1 MTNKIDFDIFFF
13 QIFFP
18 LKKSLKTVP
27 GQLSASSHHQ
37 DDCGRKYFKEDGQCS
52 KNAFFDSNRIS
63 TSIQMMT
70 NIRSNITNKRFTQCL
85 N

>member
-1 MTNKIDFDIFFF
+1 MTNKIDFDMFFLSNIFSA
-13 QIFFP
+13 
-18 LKKSLKTVP
+18 KKSLKTVP

-70 NIRSNITNKRFTQCL
+70 NIRFNIKNKRFTQCL